1 MREYAKDRQQ
11 WQRLVADI
19 FSSATEQILAT
30 LLTLLGKRRSTHQK
44 PNAAETPSLL
54 ESTTNQDAFP
64 SNADK
69 DSDTYTTEPNKKRRK
84 TTPTNKH
91 KRVRTELQTQ
101 ANKRSRVQLSNQDAE
116 AQANPDQQMDE

>member
-1 MREYAKDRQQ
+1 MAKACCRYIQQ
-11 WQRLVADI
+11 RHRTNLGD
-19 FSSATEQILAT
+19 TPY
-30 LLTLLGKRRSTHQK
+30 LTRRTHQK
-44 PNAAETPSLL
+44 SNAAETPSLL